1 MKTKMA
7 TSKWQLD
14 KSHSGITFSVRHM
27 MITNVR
33 GSFNEFDAEVTAD
46 TDNLAATTNAV
57 VTINAN
63 SIDTKDEGR
72 DGHLRSPDFFN
83 VEQHPQIT
91 FKSTSLTHKGGENYE
106 LTGDL
111 TIAGVTKSVKLQ
123 TEISGPA
130 KDPWGNTKMGVVA
143 DGTVNRSDFGLTWN
157 AALETGGFLVGDAIK
172 LHIELEFAQA

>member
-1 MKTKMA
+1 MA
-7 TSKWQLD
+7 ASNWNLD

-33 GSFNEFDAEVTAD
+33 GSFNDFNASVSADPASLSDLDAT
-46 TDNLAATTNAV
+46 
-57 VTINAN
+57 VTIEVG

-72 DGHLRSPDFFN
+72 DGHLKSPDFFN
-83 VEQHPQIT
+83 AEQFPQIT
-91 FKSTSLTHKGGENYE
+91 FKKTALVSKGGEDYS

-111 TIAGVTKSVKLQ
+111 TIAGVTKSVTLN

-130 KDPWGNTKMGVVA
+130 KDPWGNTKFGVVA
-143 DGTVNRSDFGLTWN
+143 DGAINRSDFGLTWN

-172 LHIELEFAQA
+172 IHIELEFAQG